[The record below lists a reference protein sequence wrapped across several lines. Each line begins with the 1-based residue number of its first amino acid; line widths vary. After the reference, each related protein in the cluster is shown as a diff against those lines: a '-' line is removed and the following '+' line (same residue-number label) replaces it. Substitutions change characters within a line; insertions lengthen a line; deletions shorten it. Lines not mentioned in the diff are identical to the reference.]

1 MAYVRPALVLA
12 FAVALL
18 VHPGKAAATT
28 TANGD
33 DDCSDAADHL
43 RIARRAVTVD
53 DYATAIVHFKSAY
66 ELDGNPLTLIFLARA
81 YTHQGDLF
89 SAIELYRNYLEEVP
103 VGRRAFDAE
112 SEIRR
117 LSSQLLSQRIT
128 VFE

>member
-1 MAYVRPALVLA
+1 MAYYRPAVILA

-18 VHPGKAAATT
+18 VQPGRAAATT
-28 TANGD
+28 TASGD
-33 DDCSDAADHL
+33 DDCADAADHL

-89 SAIELYRNYLEEVP
+89 SAIELYRSYLEESP
-103 VGRRAFDAE
+103 IGRRAFDVE
-112 SEIRR
+112 SEIKR
-117 LSSQLLSQRIT
+117 LSQQLLAQRIAI
-128 VFE
+128 FE